1 MALHAI
7 EWNPT
12 RSQLRIFAFTGTAVL
27 GLLGVWAWTRQA
39 IFGVGLSAATAE
51 ILAGMLWGVAAALAV
66 MAIAYPPLLRP
77 LHVAVSIVTFPV
89 GFVMSHVLLALVFY
103 LVLTPVA
110 LVMRLLGRDTLS
122 RRFEPEAESYWQPA
136 ETPTDPKRYFRQF

>member
-12 RSQLRIFAFTGTAVL
+12 RRQLRIFALTGTAVL
-27 GLLGVWAWTRQA
+27 GLLGLWAWTRQA
-39 IFGVGLSAATAE
+39 IFGVGLSPESAE
-51 ILAGMLWGVAAALAV
+51 VLAGGLWGVAAALAV
-66 MAIAYPPLLRP
+66 MAVAYPPLLRP
-77 LHVAVSIVTFPV
+77 LHVAVSIVTFPI
-89 GFVMSHVLLALVFY
+89 GFVVSHVLLAVVFF

-110 LVMRLLGRDTLS
+110 LVMRLIGRDTLT
-122 RRFEPEAESYWQPA
+122 RCFEPDATSYWQPT